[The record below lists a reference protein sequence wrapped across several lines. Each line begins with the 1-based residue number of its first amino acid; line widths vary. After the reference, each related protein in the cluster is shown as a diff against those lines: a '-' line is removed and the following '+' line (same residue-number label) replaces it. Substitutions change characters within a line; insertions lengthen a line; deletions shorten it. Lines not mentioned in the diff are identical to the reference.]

1 MHAMISLA
9 YGGVTPRF
17 ASAPVCSGAG
27 VAVLGRVTAGHGAW
41 FGTFALVRADG
52 HDVRIG
58 DDFHMG
64 AHATVHIAHDL
75 YPADIGTGVTA
86 GEGSVIHACTVHDGC
101 HIGAGAIILDGA
113 VVHAGAVLARQALV
127 FPRTVLAGGWLYAGA
142 PAKPVR
148 QLDEGE
154 LAGLHAASRAQAGL
168 VAEAVERAGHAAPP
182 VGADGGLFVA
192 ANARL
197 TGQIDTSAGASVWF
211 GCVLEGGHM
220 GITIG
225 RNTNIQDNCVLRAV
239 SDGLRIGCETTVG
252 HNVTMTD
259 CTVGDRSL
267 IGIGAVVAQGTRIGD
282 DVLLAAGAQ
291 TTPGQTLEAGW
302 LYGGSPAR
310 QMRPL
315 DRSKRDMIAAIWP
328 TYCSYA
334 RNYATAQRDAGI
346 G

>member
-1 MHAMISLA
+1 MIRLA

-17 ASAPVCSGAG
+17 ASAPVCTGAG
-27 VAVLGRVTAGHGAW
+27 VAVLGRVTVGHGAC
-41 FGTFALVRADG
+41 FGTCALVRADG

-86 GEGSVIHACTVHDGC
+86 GSGSVIHACTVHDGC
-101 HIGAGAIILDGA
+101 HVGAGAIILDGA
-113 VVHAGAVLARQALV
+113 VVHEGAALAPQALV

-142 PAKPVR
+142 PATAVR

-154 LAGLHAASRAQAGL
+154 LADLHAASRAQADT
-168 VAEAVERAGHAAPP
+168 VEKASEGACRAAPP
-182 VGADGGLFVA
+182 AGADGGLFVA

-197 TGQIDTSAGASVWF
+197 TGRIDISAGASVWF
-211 GCVLEGGHM
+211 GCIFEGGNM
-220 GITIG
+220 GMTIG
-225 RNTNIQDNCVLRAV
+225 RNTNIQDNSVLRAV
-239 SDGLRIGCETTVG
+239 SGSLRIGCDTTIG

-291 TTPGQTLEAGW
+291 TTPGQNLEAGW
-302 LYGGSPAR
+302 LYGGSPAKR
-310 QMRPL
+310 MRPL